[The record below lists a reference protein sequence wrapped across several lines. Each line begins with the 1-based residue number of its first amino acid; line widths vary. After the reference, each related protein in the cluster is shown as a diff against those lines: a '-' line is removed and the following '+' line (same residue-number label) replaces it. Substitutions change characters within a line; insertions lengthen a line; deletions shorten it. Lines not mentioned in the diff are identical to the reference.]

1 MPKSSRARP
10 PSAGEEPTNSSE
22 RPCSSPLAELTSSRA
37 LHCRSTVGIQFTEVV
52 RGPQSSR
59 SRPACTKARCFMLR
73 SLFVTTLLTGFALAS
88 GSASVAM
95 ASEARKALNIGFVLY
110 TKGDVPGT
118 LNARWTY
125 QNVYSGK
132 GLATGGPKEGFAGHY
147 HVRYYDEQGKFS
159 DEYDLVIEKAG
170 AFYNASWITDGKV
183 SAGGVGMEVENG
195 LAIGWRRVAD

>member
-1 MPKSSRARP
+1 
-10 PSAGEEPTNSSE
+10 
-22 RPCSSPLAELTSSRA
+22 
-37 LHCRSTVGIQFTEVV
+37 
-52 RGPQSSR
+52 
-59 SRPACTKARCFMLR
+59 MLR
-73 SLFVTTLLTGFALAS
+73 SLFVSTLLTGFVLAT
-88 GSASVAM
+88 GSASVAI
-95 ASEARKALNIGFVLY
+95 ASEARQALNIGFVLY
-110 TKGDVPGT
+110 TKGNVPGT

-170 AFYNASWITDGKV
+170 AFYHASWITDGKV
-183 SAGGVGMEVENG
+183 SAGGVGMEVEKG

>member
-1 MPKSSRARP
+1 
-10 PSAGEEPTNSSE
+10 
-22 RPCSSPLAELTSSRA
+22 
-37 LHCRSTVGIQFTEVV
+37 
-52 RGPQSSR
+52 
-59 SRPACTKARCFMLR
+59 MLR
-73 SLFVTTLLTGFALAS
+73 SLFARTLLTGIVLAT
-88 GSASVAM
+88 GSASVAI
-95 ASEARKALNIGFVLY
+95 ASEARQALNIGFVLY
-110 TKGDVPGT
+110 TKGNVPGT

-125 QNVYSGK
+125 QNVYTGK

-183 SAGGVGMEVENG
+183 SAGGVGMEVEKG

>member
-1 MPKSSRARP
+1 
-10 PSAGEEPTNSSE
+10 
-22 RPCSSPLAELTSSRA
+22 
-37 LHCRSTVGIQFTEVV
+37 
-52 RGPQSSR
+52 
-59 SRPACTKARCFMLR
+59 MLR
-73 SLFVTTLLTGFALAS
+73 SLFVTTLLTGFAVAS

-95 ASEARKALNIGFVLY
+95 ASEARQALNIGFVLY

-125 QNVYSGK
+125 QNIYSGK

>member
-1 MPKSSRARP
+1 MR
-10 PSAGEEPTNSSE
+10 
-22 RPCSSPLAELTSSRA
+22 
-37 LHCRSTVGIQFTEVV
+37 
-52 RGPQSSR
+52 
-59 SRPACTKARCFMLR
+59 R
-73 SLFVTTLLTGFALAS
+73 SLFVRTLLTSFVVAA
-88 GSASVAM
+88 GSASVAI
-95 ASEARKALNIGFVLY
+95 ASEARQALNIGFVLY
-110 TKGDVPGT
+110 TKGNVPGT

-132 GLATGGPKEGFAGHY
+132 GLATGGPKQGFVGHY

-183 SAGGVGMEVENG
+183 SAGGVGMEVEKG

>member
-1 MPKSSRARP
+1 
-10 PSAGEEPTNSSE
+10 
-22 RPCSSPLAELTSSRA
+22 
-37 LHCRSTVGIQFTEVV
+37 
-52 RGPQSSR
+52 
-59 SRPACTKARCFMLR
+59 
-73 SLFVTTLLTGFALAS
+73 
-88 GSASVAM
+88 M
-95 ASEARKALNIGFVLY
+95 AAEARQALNIGFVLY

-132 GLATGGPKEGFAGHY
+132 GLATGGPKDGFAGHY
-147 HVRYYDEQGKFS
+147 HVRYYDERGKFS

-183 SAGGVGMEVENG
+183 SAGGVGMEVEKG